1 MIKIFGLSLGN
12 NFPSL
17 KTNKTNLNKSVPN
30 FFVNSTNLKPLAS
43 DTISFT
49 SRKKQKEKP
58 SDKLGALPVQSSI
71 RDANDKVMHEKE
83 RTITNVL
90 AHRISREASYD
101 TKRLEITLKQSLDSL
116 MPENNK
122 SCDREHPI
130 YNLEF
135 RTKGANSIREKAT
148 QKYLFS
154 KEAVINR
161 LGDIIGARIILG
173 DNSKNSADLI
183 IDKLIEIVK
192 EGRLKITEVENHTPY
207 DKKFQ
212 YVGQTKLHKLAQA
225 SSDRFGIFVNEKSVR
240 NETGYTA
247 VHLSVVFPDG
257 YRGEIQ
263 ILGRDV
269 AVLKELEDIPYK
281 ILQGKSIN
289 PQYHKIVS
297 ILEPLCPISD
307 NPNDPENIKRAKLK
321 KEFIAYTAAAYKY
334 ERNKVNLSKR
344 RDLIPYFLTLGE
356 FAQSQRRKIHLPL
369 DMDFN
374 NLYRLKTSADYKIKH
389 SSN

>member
-183 IDKLIEIVK
+183 VDELIEIVK

-281 ILQGKSIN
+281 ILQGKSVN

-334 ERNKVNLSKR
+334 ERNKVNLNKR

-374 NLYRLKTSADYKIKH
+374 NLYRLKTSADYKIKQ